1 MWVTFEVSKQDVNQV
16 NDLQK
21 DCPTCASCQFILCL
35 RVCFFYWRNA
45 DGKVLPQ
52 KLCISKRGKAADTST
67 THFSPLISSQ
77 LQSHSTDIRGNKT
90 TDLTGSNGN
99 S

>member
-21 DCPTCASCQFILCL
+21 DCPTIHMCFMPVYTLSQSM
-35 RVCFFYWRNA
+35 FFYWRNA

-52 KLCISKRGKAADTST
+52 KLCI
-67 THFSPLISSQ
+67 
-77 LQSHSTDIRGNKT
+77 
-90 TDLTGSNGN
+90 
-99 S
+99 